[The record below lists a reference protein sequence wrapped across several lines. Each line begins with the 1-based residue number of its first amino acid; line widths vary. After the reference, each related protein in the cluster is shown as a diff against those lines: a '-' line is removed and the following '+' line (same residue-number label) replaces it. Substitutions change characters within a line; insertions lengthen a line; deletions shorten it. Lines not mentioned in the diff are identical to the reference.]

1 MEGRITLNGR
11 YEIIDKIGGGG
22 MAEVFHGYDTVLHR
36 DVGIKILRDQ
46 FIQDKQFVARF
57 RQEACNAACLSHPNI
72 VNIYDSGNEND
83 IYYIVMEYVVGR
95 SLKEVIQENG
105 ALDYKTA
112 VRYAIG
118 IASALKQAHDH
129 SIVHCDVKSQN
140 ILIDTKGV
148 PKITDFGIARA
159 FGQPSNGTDK
169 NVIGSVYYLS
179 PEQAAGQPV
188 TPQSDLYS
196 LGVVLF
202 EMLTGKL
209 PYDGDTPLEVA
220 RMHLESSTPSARRY
234 DPDIPYYLDNIIT
247 KALAKNPRLRYAT
260 ADDFLTDLK
269 RAQTHLLGDMGGEE
283 ETWNDARKHPVS
295 DETMVISKSDMLDGL
310 LKPQTAEAA
319 EKSPA
324 AGPEKPDP
332 KKKEEPET
340 LLEKYG
346 KKKLLAFFMAAIVLL
361 SGVIYAILSY
371 TSGDV
376 TVPDLKGKTI
386 VEAEAILTKDKLGY
400 TLTEAYDAT
409 ATPGVII
416 KQNPAAHS
424 RVKAGRKI
432 QLVVS
437 KGPEP
442 GVVPELKKKTLA
454 EATTMLEKAK
464 LKVGTVTVKYE
475 AGAGKGTVLSQSI
488 APKQKVSEGTSV
500 DLVVN
505 ISGNQTVVPGLAG
518 MSLAEARNQLSSVG
532 LTIGSIQTQKSDQA
546 KDTVLS
552 SDPGSGSVMDRG
564 GAVSLVVSA
573 GKKEEKKSRSSSG
586 SSGGGSTR
594 TIGYTVPGS
603 GSAKNVKIIVSDD
616 SSTRTI
622 FSDSVAPGTRI
633 TRTVNV
639 GSGASVQ
646 IYVNGEL
653 AEDKSL

>member
-72 VNIYDSGNEND
+72 VNIYDSGNEHD

-95 SLKEVIQENG
+95 SLKEVIEENG

-159 FGQPSNGTDK
+159 FGQPCNGTDK

-269 RAQTHLLGDMGGEE
+269 HAQTHLLGDAGLTDD
-283 ETWNDARKHPVS
+283 TWDKPRKSPVS

-310 LKPQTAEAA
+310 LKPQQAEAA
-319 EKSPA
+319 QPKPQQPKPEPKE
-324 AGPEKPDP
+324 PEKKGKGDS
-332 KKKEEPET
+332 
-340 LLEKYG
+340 LVEKYG
-346 KKKLLAFFMAAIVLL
+346 KKKLLAFFLAALVVL
-361 SGVIYAILSY
+361 SGIIYAILGY

-376 TVPDLKGKTI
+376 TVPDVKGKTI
-386 VEAEAILTKDKLGY
+386 VEAEAILTKEKLGY
-400 TLTEAYDAT
+400 TLTEAYDAKV
-409 ATPGVII
+409 TPGVVI
-416 KQNPAAHS
+416 KQTPGAHT

-432 QLVVS
+432 TLVVS

-442 GVVPELKKKTLA
+442 GVVPDLKKKKLNDATL
-454 EATTMLEKAK
+454 MLEKAK

-475 AGAGKGTVLSQSI
+475 AGAPKGTVISQSI
-488 APKQKVSEGTSV
+488 ASGSKVSEGTSV

-505 ISGNQTVVPGLAG
+505 ISDNQTVVPSLAG
-518 MSLAEARNQLSSVG
+518 MSLSEAQSALSSAGLSVG
-532 LTIGSIQTQKSDQA
+532 SVSATSSDSA
-546 KDTVLS
+546 KNTVLS
-552 SDPGSGSVMDRG
+552 SDPGAGSVLDKG
-564 GAVSLVVSA
+564 SAVTLVVSA
-573 GKKEEKKSRSSSG
+573 GKKEEKKSSSSSG
-586 SSGGGSTR
+586 GSSR
-594 TIGYTVPGS
+594 TISYTVPGS
-603 GSAKNVKIIVSDD
+603 GSAKDVRIIVTDD
-616 SSTRTI
+616 NGSRTV

-633 TRTVNV
+633 SRSVSA
-639 GSGASVQ
+639 GSGARVQ
-646 IYVNGEL
+646 VYLNGEL
-653 AEDKSL
+653 AEDKTL

>member
-95 SLKEVIQENG
+95 SLKEVIEENG

-159 FGQPSNGTDK
+159 FGQPSNASDK

-269 RAQTHLLGDMGGEE
+269 HAQAHLLGDTGLEE
-283 ETWNDARKHPVS
+283 EAWTQPRKKPVS

-310 LKPQTAEAA
+310 LQSQKAE
-319 EKSPA
+319 
-324 AGPEKPDP
+324 GTGQPEKDRKPE
-332 KKKEEPET
+332 KENAEEKDS
-340 LLEKYG
+340 LLDRYG
-346 KKKLLAFFMAAIVLL
+346 KKKLLAFFLAAIVVL
-361 SGVIYAILSY
+361 SGIIYAILGY

-400 TLTEAYDAT
+400 TLTEEYDAK

-442 GVVPELKKKTLA
+442 GVVPDLKKKTLA
-454 EATTMLEKAK
+454 EATAMLEKAK
-464 LKVGTVTVKYE
+464 LKVI
-475 AGAGKGTVLSQSI
+475 SQSI

-500 DLVVN
+500 DLVMN
-505 ISGNQTVVPGLAG
+505 ISGNQTVVPSLTGL
-518 MSLAEARNQLSSVG
+518 SLSDARSQLSSMG
-532 LTIGSIQTQKSDQA
+532 LTIGSIQTAESDKA

-552 SDPGSGSVMDRG
+552 SNPDSGAVLDKGST
-564 GAVSLVVSA
+564 VSLVISA
-573 GKKEEKKSRSSSG
+573 GKKEEKKSRNSSG
-586 SSGGGSTR
+586 SGGSTR

-603 GSAKNVKIIVSDD
+603 GNAKNVKIIVSDD

-622 FSDSVAPGTRI
+622 FSDAVAPGTRI

-653 AEDKSL
+653 AEDKAL

>member
-72 VNIYDSGNEND
+72 VNIYDSGNEHD

-95 SLKEVIQENG
+95 SLKEVIEENG

-159 FGQPSNGTDK
+159 FGQPCNGTDK

-269 RAQTHLLGDMGGEE
+269 HAQTHLLGDAGLTDD
-283 ETWNDARKHPVS
+283 TWDKPRKSPVS
-295 DETMVISKSDMLDGL
+295 VETMVISTSDMLDGL
-310 LKPQTAEAA
+310 LKPQQAEAA
-319 EKSPA
+319 QAKPQQPKPEPKE
-324 AGPEKPDP
+324 PEKKSKGDS
-332 KKKEEPET
+332 
-340 LLEKYG
+340 LVEKYG
-346 KKKLLAFFMAAIVLL
+346 KKKLLAFFLAALVVL
-361 SGVIYAILSY
+361 SGIIYAILGY

-376 TVPDLKGKTI
+376 TVPDVKGKTI
-386 VEAEAILTKDKLGY
+386 VEAEAILTKEKLGY
-400 TLTEAYDAT
+400 TLTEAYDAKV
-409 ATPGVII
+409 TPGVVI
-416 KQNPAAHS
+416 KQTPGAHT

-432 QLVVS
+432 TLVVS

-442 GVVPELKKKTLA
+442 GVVPDLKKKKLNDATL
-454 EATTMLEKAK
+454 MLEKAK

-475 AGAGKGTVLSQSI
+475 AGAPKGTVISQSI
-488 APKQKVSEGTSV
+488 ASGSKVSEGTSV

-505 ISGNQTVVPGLAG
+505 ISDNQTVVPSLAG
-518 MSLAEARNQLSSVG
+518 MSLSEAQSALQSAGLSVG
-532 LTIGSIQTQKSDQA
+532 SVSATSSDSA
-546 KDTVLS
+546 KNTVLS
-552 SDPGSGSVMDRG
+552 SDPGAGSVLDKG
-564 GAVSLVVSA
+564 SAVTLVVSA
-573 GKKEEKKSRSSSG
+573 GKKEEKKSSSSSG
-586 SSGGGSTR
+586 GSSR
-594 TIGYTVPGS
+594 TISYTVPGS
-603 GSAKNVKIIVSDD
+603 GSAKDVRIIVTDD
-616 SSTRTI
+616 SGSRTV

-633 TRTVNV
+633 SRSVSA
-639 GSGASVQ
+639 GSGARVQ
-646 IYVNGEL
+646 VYLNGEL
-653 AEDKSL
+653 AEDKTL

>member
-72 VNIYDSGNEND
+72 VNIYDSGNEHD

-95 SLKEVIQENG
+95 SLKEVIEENG

-159 FGQPSNGTDK
+159 FGQPSNGPDK

-269 RAQTHLLGDMGGEE
+269 HAQTHLLGDAGL
-283 ETWNDARKHPVS
+283 TDDSWDKPRKSPVS

-310 LKPQTAEAA
+310 LKPQQAEAA
-319 EKSPA
+319 QQKPQQ
-324 AGPEKPDP
+324 PKPDP
-332 KKKEEPET
+332 KEPEKKSKGDS
-340 LLEKYG
+340 LVEKYG
-346 KKKLLAFFMAAIVLL
+346 KKKLLAFFLAALVVL
-361 SGVIYAILSY
+361 SGIIYAILGY

-376 TVPDLKGKTI
+376 TVPDVKGKTI
-386 VEAEAILTKDKLGY
+386 VEAEAILTKEKLGY
-400 TLTEAYDAT
+400 TLTEAYDAKV
-409 ATPGVII
+409 TPGVVI
-416 KQNPAAHS
+416 KQTPGAHT

-432 QLVVS
+432 TLVVS

-442 GVVPELKKKTLA
+442 GVVPDLKKKKLSDATL
-454 EATTMLEKAK
+454 MLEKAK

-475 AGAGKGTVLSQSI
+475 AGAPKGTVISQSI
-488 APKQKVSEGTSV
+488 ASGSKVSEGTSV

-505 ISGNQTVVPGLAG
+505 ISDNQTVVPSLAG
-518 MSLAEARNQLSSVG
+518 MSLSEAQSALQSAGLSVG
-532 LTIGSIQTQKSDQA
+532 SVSATSSDSA
-546 KDTVLS
+546 KNTVLS
-552 SDPGSGSVMDRG
+552 SDPGAGSVLDKG
-564 GAVSLVVSA
+564 SAVTLVVSA
-573 GKKEEKKSRSSSG
+573 GKKEEKKSSSSSG
-586 SSGGGSTR
+586 GSSR
-594 TIGYTVPGS
+594 TISYTVPGS
-603 GSAKNVKIIVSDD
+603 GSAKDVRIIVTDD
-616 SSTRTI
+616 NGSRTV

-633 TRTVNV
+633 SRSVSA
-639 GSGASVQ
+639 GSGARVQ
-646 IYVNGEL
+646 VYLNGEL
-653 AEDKSL
+653 AEDKTL

>member
-1 MEGRITLNGR
+1 MEERITLNGR

-72 VNIYDSGNEND
+72 VNIYDSGNEHD

-95 SLKEVIQENG
+95 SLKEVIEENG

-159 FGQPSNGTDK
+159 FGQPCNGPDK

-269 RAQTHLLGDMGGEE
+269 HAQTHLLGDTGASD
-283 ETWNDARKHPVS
+283 ETWDNPRKHPVS
-295 DETMVISKSDMLDGL
+295 DETMVISKSDMLDGI

-319 EKSPA
+319 EKKAPEPKPEPQS
-324 AGPEKPDP
+324 PEKKSKGDS
-332 KKKEEPET
+332 
-340 LLEKYG
+340 LVEKYG
-346 KKKLLAFFMAAIVLL
+346 KKKLMAFFLAALVVL
-361 SGVIYAILSY
+361 SGIIYAILSY

-376 TVPDLKGKTI
+376 TVPDVKGKTV
-386 VEAEAILTKDKLGY
+386 VEAEAILTKEKLGY
-400 TLTEAYDAT
+400 TLTEAYDAKV
-409 ATPGVII
+409 TPGVVI
-416 KQNPAAHS
+416 KQSPGAHT

-432 QLVVS
+432 TLVVS

-442 GVVPELKKKTLA
+442 GVVPDLKKKKLND
-454 EATTMLEKAK
+454 ATMMLEKAK

-475 AGAGKGTVLSQSI
+475 AGAPKGTVISQSI
-488 APKQKVSEGTSV
+488 APNSKVSEGTSV

-505 ISGNQTVVPGLAG
+505 ISDNQTVVPSLAG
-518 MSLAEARNQLSSVG
+518 MSLSEAQSALSSAGLSVG
-532 LTIGSIQTQKSDQA
+532 SVSATSSDSA
-546 KDTVLS
+546 KNTVLS
-552 SDPGSGSVMDRG
+552 SDPGAGSVLDKG
-564 GAVSLVVSA
+564 SAVTLVVSA
-573 GKKEEKKSRSSSG
+573 GKKEEKKSSSASGG
-586 SSGGGSTR
+586 SSR
-594 TIGYTVPGS
+594 TISYTVPGS
-603 GSAKNVKIIVSDD
+603 GSAKDVRIIVTDD
-616 SSTRTI
+616 NGSRTV

-633 TRTVNV
+633 SRSVSA
-639 GSGASVQ
+639 GSGARVQ
-646 IYVNGEL
+646 IYLNGEL
-653 AEDKSL
+653 AEDKTL

>member
-1 MEGRITLNGR
+1 MEERITLNHR
-11 YEIIDKIGGGG
+11 YEIIDKVGGGG
-22 MAEVFHGYDTVLHR
+22 MAEVFHGYDIVLHR

-72 VNIYDSGNEND
+72 VNIYDSGNEHD

-95 SLKEVIQENG
+95 SLKEVIEENG

-159 FGQPSNGTDK
+159 FGQPCNGTDK

-269 RAQTHLLGDMGGEE
+269 HAQTHLLGDAGLTDD
-283 ETWNDARKHPVS
+283 TWDKPRKSPVS

-310 LKPQTAEAA
+310 LKPQQAEAA
-319 EKSPA
+319 QAKPQQPKPEPKE
-324 AGPEKPDP
+324 PEKKSKGDS
-332 KKKEEPET
+332 
-340 LLEKYG
+340 LVEKYG
-346 KKKLLAFFMAAIVLL
+346 KKKLLAFFLAALVVL
-361 SGVIYAILSY
+361 SGIIYAILGY

-376 TVPDLKGKTI
+376 TVPDVKGKTI
-386 VEAEAILTKDKLGY
+386 VEAEAILTKEKLGY
-400 TLTEAYDAT
+400 TLTEAYDAKV
-409 ATPGVII
+409 TPGVVI
-416 KQNPAAHS
+416 KQTPGAHT

-432 QLVVS
+432 TLVVS

-442 GVVPELKKKTLA
+442 GVVPDLKKKKLNDATL
-454 EATTMLEKAK
+454 MLEKAK

-475 AGAGKGTVLSQSI
+475 AGAPKGTVISQSI
-488 APKQKVSEGTSV
+488 ASGSKVSEGTSV

-505 ISGNQTVVPGLAG
+505 ISDNQTVVPSLAG
-518 MSLAEARNQLSSVG
+518 MSLSEAQSALQSAGLSVG
-532 LTIGSIQTQKSDQA
+532 SVSATSSDSA
-546 KDTVLS
+546 KNTVLS
-552 SDPGSGSVMDRG
+552 SDPGAGSVLDKG
-564 GAVSLVVSA
+564 SAVTLVVSA
-573 GKKEEKKSRSSSG
+573 GKKEEKKSSSSSG
-586 SSGGGSTR
+586 GSSR
-594 TIGYTVPGS
+594 TISYTVPGS
-603 GSAKNVKIIVSDD
+603 GSAKDVRIIVTDD
-616 SSTRTI
+616 NGSRTV

-633 TRTVNV
+633 SRSVSA
-639 GSGASVQ
+639 GSGARVQ
-646 IYVNGEL
+646 VYLNGEL
-653 AEDKSL
+653 AEDKTL

>member
-1 MEGRITLNGR
+1 MEGRITLNDR

-72 VNIYDSGNEND
+72 VNIYDSGNEHD

-95 SLKEVIQENG
+95 SLKEVIEENG

-112 VRYAIG
+112 ARYAIG

-159 FGQPSNGTDK
+159 FGQPSNGSDK

-179 PEQAAGQPV
+179 PEQAAGQPM

-260 ADDFLTDLK
+260 ADDFLSDLK
-269 RAQTHLLGDMGGEE
+269 HAQTHLLGDAGL
-283 ETWNDARKHPVS
+283 TDDPWDKPRKSPVS

-310 LKPQTAEAA
+310 LKPQQAEAA
-319 EKSPA
+319 QQKPQQPKPEPKE
-324 AGPEKPDP
+324 PEKKSKGDS
-332 KKKEEPET
+332 
-340 LLEKYG
+340 LVEKYG
-346 KKKLLAFFMAAIVLL
+346 KKKLLAFFLAALVVL
-361 SGVIYAILSY
+361 SGIIYAILGY

-376 TVPDLKGKTI
+376 TVPNVKGKTI
-386 VEAEAILTKDKLGY
+386 VEAEAILTKEKLGY
-400 TLTEAYDAT
+400 TLTEAYDAKV
-409 ATPGVII
+409 TPGVVI
-416 KQNPAAHS
+416 KQTPGAHT

-432 QLVVS
+432 TLVVS

-442 GVVPELKKKTLA
+442 GVVPDLKKKKLNDATL
-454 EATTMLEKAK
+454 MLEKAK

-475 AGAGKGTVLSQSI
+475 AGAPKGTVISQSI
-488 APKQKVSEGTSV
+488 ASGSKVSEGTSV

-505 ISGNQTVVPGLAG
+505 ISDNQTVVPSLAG
-518 MSLAEARNQLSSVG
+518 MSLSEAQSALQSAGLSVG
-532 LTIGSIQTQKSDQA
+532 SVSATSSDSA
-546 KDTVLS
+546 KNTVLS
-552 SDPGSGSVMDRG
+552 SDPGAGSVLDKG
-564 GAVSLVVSA
+564 SAVTLVVSA
-573 GKKEEKKSRSSSG
+573 GKKEEKKSSSSSG
-586 SSGGGSTR
+586 GSSR
-594 TIGYTVPGS
+594 TISYTVPGS
-603 GSAKNVKIIVSDD
+603 GSAKDVRIIVTDD
-616 SSTRTI
+616 NGSRTV

-633 TRTVNV
+633 SRSVSA
-639 GSGASVQ
+639 GSGARVQ
-646 IYVNGEL
+646 VYLNGEL
-653 AEDKSL
+653 AEDKTL

>member
-72 VNIYDSGNEND
+72 VNIYDSGNEHD

-95 SLKEVIQENG
+95 SLKEVIEENG

-159 FGQPSNGTDK
+159 FGQPSNGPDK

-269 RAQTHLLGDMGGEE
+269 HVQTHLLGDAGMADDE
-283 ETWNDARKHPVS
+283 WDKPRKSPVS

-310 LKPQTAEAA
+310 QKPQEP
-319 EKSPA
+319 KPA
-324 AGPEKPDP
+324 P
-332 KKKEEPET
+332 KTPGKKAPGKGDS
-340 LLEKYG
+340 LVEKYG
-346 KKKLLAFFMAAIVLL
+346 KKKLLAFFLAALVVL
-361 SGVIYAILSY
+361 SGIIYAILGY

-376 TVPDLKGKTI
+376 TVPDVKGKTI
-386 VEAEAILTKDKLGY
+386 VEAEAILTREKLGY
-400 TLTEAYDAT
+400 TLTEAYDAKV
-409 ATPGVII
+409 TPGVVV
-416 KQNPAAHS
+416 KQTPGAHT

-432 QLVVS
+432 TLVVS

-442 GVVPELKKKTLA
+442 GVVPDLKKKKLND
-454 EATTMLEKAK
+454 ATMMLEKAK

-475 AGAGKGTVLSQSI
+475 AGAPKGTVISQSI
-488 APKQKVSEGTSV
+488 APNSKVSEGTSV

-505 ISGNQTVVPGLAG
+505 ISDNQTVVPSLEG
-518 MSLAEARNQLSSVG
+518 MSLSEAQSALNSAGLSVG
-532 LTIGSIQTQKSDQA
+532 SVSATSSDKA
-546 KDTVLS
+546 KNTVLS
-552 SDPGSGSVMDRG
+552 SDPGSGSVLDKG
-564 GAVSLVVSA
+564 SAVTLVVSA
-573 GKKEEKKSRSSSG
+573 GKKEEKKSSSSSG
-586 SSGGGSTR
+586 GSYR
-594 TIGYTVPGS
+594 TISYTVPGS
-603 GSAKNVKIIVSDD
+603 GSAKDVRIIVIDD
-616 SSTRTI
+616 SGSRTV
-622 FSDSVAPGTRI
+622 FSDSVSPGTRI
-633 TRTVNV
+633 SRSVSA
-639 GSGASVQ
+639 GSGAKVQ
-646 IYVNGEL
+646 IYLNGEL
-653 AEDKSL
+653 AEDKTL

>member
-72 VNIYDSGNEND
+72 VNIYDSGNEHD

-95 SLKEVIQENG
+95 SLKEVIEENG

-159 FGQPSNGTDK
+159 FGQPSNGPDK

-269 RAQTHLLGDMGGEE
+269 HVQTHLLGDAGMADDE
-283 ETWNDARKHPVS
+283 WDKPRKSPVS

-310 LKPQTAEAA
+310 QKPQEP
-319 EKSPA
+319 KPA
-324 AGPEKPDP
+324 P
-332 KKKEEPET
+332 KTPGKKAPGKGDS
-340 LLEKYG
+340 LVEKYG
-346 KKKLLAFFMAAIVLL
+346 KKKLLAFFLAALVVL
-361 SGVIYAILSY
+361 SGIIYAILGY

-376 TVPDLKGKTI
+376 TVPDVKGKTI
-386 VEAEAILTKDKLGY
+386 VEAEAILTREKLGY
-400 TLTEAYDAT
+400 TLTEAYDAKV
-409 ATPGVII
+409 TPGVVV
-416 KQNPAAHS
+416 KQTPGAHT

-432 QLVVS
+432 TLVVS

-442 GVVPELKKKTLA
+442 GVVPDLKKKKLND
-454 EATTMLEKAK
+454 ATMMLEKAK

-475 AGAGKGTVLSQSI
+475 AGAPKGTVISQSI
-488 APKQKVSEGTSV
+488 APNSKVSEGTSV

-505 ISGNQTVVPGLAG
+505 ISDNQTVVPSLEG
-518 MSLAEARNQLSSVG
+518 MSLSEAQSALNSAGLSVG
-532 LTIGSIQTQKSDQA
+532 SVSANSSDKA
-546 KDTVLS
+546 KNTVLS
-552 SDPGSGSVMDRG
+552 SDPGSGSVLDKG
-564 GAVSLVVSA
+564 SAVTLVVSA
-573 GKKEEKKSRSSSG
+573 GKKEEKKSSSSSG
-586 SSGGGSTR
+586 GSYR
-594 TIGYTVPGS
+594 TISYTVPGS
-603 GSAKNVKIIVSDD
+603 GSAKDVRIIVIDD
-616 SSTRTI
+616 SGSRTV
-622 FSDSVAPGTRI
+622 FSDSVSPGTRI
-633 TRTVNV
+633 SRSVSA
-639 GSGASVQ
+639 GSGAKVQ
-646 IYVNGEL
+646 IYLNGEL
-653 AEDKSL
+653 AEDKTL

>member
-72 VNIYDSGNEND
+72 VNIYDSGNEHD

-95 SLKEVIQENG
+95 SLKEVIEENG

-159 FGQPSNGTDK
+159 FGQPCNGTDK

-269 RAQTHLLGDMGGEE
+269 HAQTHLLGDAGLTDD
-283 ETWNDARKHPVS
+283 TWDKPRKSPVS

-310 LKPQTAEAA
+310 LKPQQAEAA
-319 EKSPA
+319 QQKPQQPKPEPKE
-324 AGPEKPDP
+324 PEKKSKGDS
-332 KKKEEPET
+332 
-340 LLEKYG
+340 LVEKYG
-346 KKKLLAFFMAAIVLL
+346 KKKLLAFFLAALVVL
-361 SGVIYAILSY
+361 SGIIYAILGY

-376 TVPDLKGKTI
+376 TVPDVKGKTI
-386 VEAEAILTKDKLGY
+386 VEAEAILTKEKLGY
-400 TLTEAYDAT
+400 TLTEAYDAKV
-409 ATPGVII
+409 TPGVVI
-416 KQNPAAHS
+416 KQTPGAHT

-432 QLVVS
+432 TLVVS

-442 GVVPELKKKTLA
+442 GVVPDLKKKKLNDATL
-454 EATTMLEKAK
+454 MLEKAK

-475 AGAGKGTVLSQSI
+475 AGAPKGTVISQSI
-488 APKQKVSEGTSV
+488 ASGSKVSEGTSV

-505 ISGNQTVVPGLAG
+505 ISDNQTVVPSLAG
-518 MSLAEARNQLSSVG
+518 MSLSEAQSALQSAGLSVG
-532 LTIGSIQTQKSDQA
+532 SVSATSSDSA
-546 KDTVLS
+546 KNTVLS
-552 SDPGSGSVMDRG
+552 SDPGAGSVLDKG
-564 GAVSLVVSA
+564 SAVTLVVSA
-573 GKKEEKKSRSSSG
+573 GKKEEKKSSSSSG
-586 SSGGGSTR
+586 GSSR
-594 TIGYTVPGS
+594 TISYTVPGS
-603 GSAKNVKIIVSDD
+603 GSAKDVRIIVTDD
-616 SSTRTI
+616 SGSRTV

-633 TRTVNV
+633 SRSVSA
-639 GSGASVQ
+639 GSGARVQ
-646 IYVNGEL
+646 VYLNGEL
-653 AEDKSL
+653 AEDKTL

>member
-72 VNIYDSGNEND
+72 VYDSGNEND

-95 SLKEVIQENG
+95 SLKEVIEENG

-159 FGQPSNGTDK
+159 FGQPSNASDK

-269 RAQTHLLGDMGGEE
+269 HAQAHLLGDTGLEE
-283 ETWNDARKHPVS
+283 EAWTQPRKKPVS

-310 LKPQTAEAA
+310 LQSQKAE
-319 EKSPA
+319 
-324 AGPEKPDP
+324 GTGQPEKDRKPE
-332 KKKEEPET
+332 KENAEEKDS
-340 LLEKYG
+340 LLDRYG
-346 KKKLLAFFMAAIVLL
+346 KKKLLAFFLAAIVVL
-361 SGVIYAILSY
+361 SGIIYAILGY

-386 VEAEAILTKDKLGY
+386 VEAEAILTKDRVGVYLDGRIRCQGHPGSDHQ
-400 TLTEAYDAT
+400 TES
-409 ATPGVII
+409 
-416 KQNPAAHS
+416 S
-424 RVKAGRKI
+424 RSQQGQGWTEDPTGGQQGTGTWSGA
-432 QLVVS
+432 
-437 KGPEP
+437 GPE
-442 GVVPELKKKTLA
+442 
-454 EATTMLEKAK
+454 EKDT
-464 LKVGTVTVKYE
+464 GRGYCY
-475 AGAGKGTVLSQSI
+475 AGKGQT
-488 APKQKVSEGTSV
+488 E
-500 DLVVN
+500 
-505 ISGNQTVVPGLAG
+505 SGQRHC
-518 MSLAEARNQLSSVG
+518 E
-532 LTIGSIQTQKSDQA
+532 I
-546 KDTVLS
+546 
-552 SDPGSGSVMDRG
+552 
-564 GAVSLVVSA
+564 
-573 GKKEEKKSRSSSG
+573 
-586 SSGGGSTR
+586 
-594 TIGYTVPGS
+594 
-603 GSAKNVKIIVSDD
+603 
-616 SSTRTI
+616 
-622 FSDSVAPGTRI
+622 
-633 TRTVNV
+633 
-639 GSGASVQ
+639 
-646 IYVNGEL
+646 
-653 AEDKSL
+653 

>member
-95 SLKEVIQENG
+95 SLKEVIEENG

-159 FGQPSNGTDK
+159 FGQPSNASDK

-269 RAQTHLLGDMGGEE
+269 HAQAHLLGDTGLEE
-283 ETWNDARKHPVS
+283 EAWTQPRKKPVS

-310 LKPQTAEAA
+310 LQSQKAE
-319 EKSPA
+319 
-324 AGPEKPDP
+324 GTGQPEKDRKPE
-332 KKKEEPET
+332 KENAEEKDS
-340 LLEKYG
+340 LLDRYG
-346 KKKLLAFFMAAIVLL
+346 KKKLLAFFLAAIVVL
-361 SGVIYAILSY
+361 SGIIYAILGY

-400 TLTEAYDAT
+400 TLTEEYDAK

-442 GVVPELKKKTLA
+442 GVVPDLKKKTLA
-454 EATTMLEKAK
+454 EATAMLEKAK
-464 LKVGTVTVKYE
+464 LKVGSVTVKYE
-475 AGAGKGTVLSQSI
+475 AGAPQGTVISQSI

-500 DLVVN
+500 DLVMN
-505 ISGNQTVVPGLAG
+505 ISGNQTVVPSLTGL
-518 MSLAEARNQLSSVG
+518 SLSDARSQLSSMG
-532 LTIGSIQTQKSDQA
+532 LTIGSIQTAESDKA

-552 SDPGSGSVMDRG
+552 SSPDSGAVLDKGST
-564 GAVSLVVSA
+564 VSLVISA
-573 GKKEEKKSRSSSG
+573 GKKEEKKSRNSSG
-586 SSGGGSTR
+586 SGG
-594 TIGYTVPGS
+594 
-603 GSAKNVKIIVSDD
+603 
-616 SSTRTI
+616 STRTI
-622 FSDSVAPGTRI
+622 FSDAVAPGTRI

-653 AEDKSL
+653 AEDKAL

>member
-72 VNIYDSGNEND
+72 VNIYDSGNEHD

-95 SLKEVIQENG
+95 SLKEVIEENG

-159 FGQPSNGTDK
+159 FGQPCNGTDK

-269 RAQTHLLGDMGGEE
+269 HAQTHLLGDAGLTDD
-283 ETWNDARKHPVS
+283 TWDKPRKSPVS

-310 LKPQTAEAA
+310 LKPQQAEAA
-319 EKSPA
+319 QPKPQQPKPEPKE
-324 AGPEKPDP
+324 PEKKGKGDS
-332 KKKEEPET
+332 
-340 LLEKYG
+340 LVEKYG
-346 KKKLLAFFMAAIVLL
+346 KKKLLAFFLAALVVL
-361 SGVIYAILSY
+361 SGIIYAILGY

-376 TVPDLKGKTI
+376 TVPDVKGKTI
-386 VEAEAILTKDKLGY
+386 VEAEAILTKEKLGY
-400 TLTEAYDAT
+400 TLTEAYDAKV
-409 ATPGVII
+409 TPGVVI
-416 KQNPAAHS
+416 KQTPGAHT

-432 QLVVS
+432 TLVVS

-442 GVVPELKKKTLA
+442 GVVPDLKKKKLNDATL
-454 EATTMLEKAK
+454 MLEKAK

-475 AGAGKGTVLSQSI
+475 AGAPKGTVISQSI
-488 APKQKVSEGTSV
+488 ASGSKVSEGTSV

-505 ISGNQTVVPGLAG
+505 ISDNQTVVPSLAG
-518 MSLAEARNQLSSVG
+518 MSLSEAQSALSSAGLSVG
-532 LTIGSIQTQKSDQA
+532 SVSATSSDSA
-546 KDTVLS
+546 KNTVLS
-552 SDPGSGSVMDRG
+552 SDPGAGSVLDKG
-564 GAVSLVVSA
+564 SSVTLVVSA
-573 GKKEEKKSRSSSG
+573 GKKEEKKSSSSSG
-586 SSGGGSTR
+586 GSSR
-594 TIGYTVPGS
+594 TISYTVPGS
-603 GSAKNVKIIVSDD
+603 GSAKDVRIIVTDD
-616 SSTRTI
+616 NGSRTV

-633 TRTVNV
+633 SRSVSA
-639 GSGASVQ
+639 GSGARVQ
-646 IYVNGEL
+646 VYLNGEL
-653 AEDKSL
+653 AEDKTL

>member
-1 MEGRITLNGR
+1 MEGRITLNDR

-72 VNIYDSGNEND
+72 VNIYDSGNEHD

-95 SLKEVIQENG
+95 SLKEVIEENG

-159 FGQPSNGTDK
+159 FGQPSNGSDK

-247 KALAKNPRLRYAT
+247 KALAKTPRLRYAT
-260 ADDFLTDLK
+260 ADDFLSDLK
-269 RAQTHLLGDMGGEE
+269 HAQTHLLGDAGL
-283 ETWNDARKHPVS
+283 TDDPWDKPRKSPVS

-310 LKPQTAEAA
+310 LKPQQ
-319 EKSPA
+319 P
-324 AGPEKPDP
+324 KPVP
-332 KKKEEPET
+332 KAPDNKDGDKGNS
-340 LLEKYG
+340 LVEKYG
-346 KKKLLAFFMAAIVLL
+346 KKKLLAFFLAALVVL

-376 TVPDLKGKTI
+376 TVPDVKGKTI
-386 VEAEAILTKDKLGY
+386 VEAEAILTKEKLGY
-400 TLTEAYDAT
+400 TLTEAYDAKV
-409 ATPGVII
+409 TPGVVI
-416 KQNPAAHS
+416 KQTPGAHT

-432 QLVVS
+432 NLVVS

-442 GVVPELKKKTLA
+442 GVVPDLKKKKLND
-454 EATTMLEKAK
+454 ATMMLEKAK

-475 AGAGKGTVLSQSI
+475 AGAPKGTVISQSI
-488 APKQKVSEGTSV
+488 APNSKVSEGTSV

-505 ISGNQTVVPGLAG
+505 ISDNQTVVPSLAG
-518 MSLAEARNQLSSVG
+518 MSLSEAQSALQSAGLSVG
-532 LTIGSIQTQKSDQA
+532 SVSAASSDSA
-546 KDTVLS
+546 KNTVLS
-552 SDPGSGSVMDRG
+552 SDPGAGSVLDKG
-564 GAVSLVVSA
+564 SAVTLVVSA
-573 GKKEEKKSRSSSG
+573 GKKEEKKSSSSSG
-586 SSGGGSTR
+586 SSSR
-594 TIGYTVPGS
+594 TISYTVPGS
-603 GSAKNVKIIVSDD
+603 GSAKDVRIIVTDD
-616 SSTRTI
+616 SGSRTV

-633 TRTVNV
+633 SRSVSA
-639 GSGASVQ
+639 GSGARIQ
-646 IYVNGEL
+646 IYLNGEL
-653 AEDKSL
+653 AEDKTL

>member
-72 VNIYDSGNEND
+72 VNIYDSGNEHD

-95 SLKEVIQENG
+95 SLKEVIEENG

-159 FGQPSNGTDK
+159 FGQPCNGTDK

-269 RAQTHLLGDMGGEE
+269 HAQTHLLGDAGLTDD
-283 ETWNDARKHPVS
+283 TWDKPRKSPVS

-310 LKPQTAEAA
+310 LKPQQAEAA
-319 EKSPA
+319 QQKPQQ
-324 AGPEKPDP
+324 PKPDP
-332 KKKEEPET
+332 KEPEKKSKGDS
-340 LLEKYG
+340 LVEKYG
-346 KKKLLAFFMAAIVLL
+346 KKKLLAFFLAALVVL
-361 SGVIYAILSY
+361 SGIIYAILGY

-376 TVPDLKGKTI
+376 TVPDVKGKTI
-386 VEAEAILTKDKLGY
+386 VEAEAILTKEKLGY
-400 TLTEAYDAT
+400 TLTEAYDAKV
-409 ATPGVII
+409 TPGVVI
-416 KQNPAAHS
+416 KQTPGAHT

-432 QLVVS
+432 TLVVS

-442 GVVPELKKKTLA
+442 GVVPDLKKKKLNDATL
-454 EATTMLEKAK
+454 MLEKAK

-475 AGAGKGTVLSQSI
+475 AGAPKGTVISQSI
-488 APKQKVSEGTSV
+488 ASGSKVSEGTSV

-505 ISGNQTVVPGLAG
+505 ISDNQTVVPSLAG
-518 MSLAEARNQLSSVG
+518 MSLSEAQSALQSAGLSVG
-532 LTIGSIQTQKSDQA
+532 SVSATSSDSA
-546 KDTVLS
+546 KNTVLS
-552 SDPGSGSVMDRG
+552 SDPGAGSVLDKG
-564 GAVSLVVSA
+564 SAVTLVVSA
-573 GKKEEKKSRSSSG
+573 GKKEEKKSSSSSG
-586 SSGGGSTR
+586 GSSR
-594 TIGYTVPGS
+594 TISYTVPGS
-603 GSAKNVKIIVSDD
+603 GSAKDVRIIVTDD
-616 SSTRTI
+616 NGSRTV

-633 TRTVNV
+633 SRSVSA
-639 GSGASVQ
+639 GSGARVQ
-646 IYVNGEL
+646 VYLNGEL
-653 AEDKSL
+653 AEDKTL

>member
-1 MEGRITLNGR
+1 MEGRITLNDR

-72 VNIYDSGNEND
+72 VNIYDSGNEHD

-95 SLKEVIQENG
+95 SLKEVIEENG

-112 VRYAIG
+112 ARYAIG

-159 FGQPSNGTDK
+159 FGQPSNGSDK

-179 PEQAAGQPV
+179 PEQAAGQPM

-260 ADDFLTDLK
+260 ADDFLSDLK
-269 RAQTHLLGDMGGEE
+269 HAQTHLLGDAGL
-283 ETWNDARKHPVS
+283 TDDPWDKPRKSPVS

-310 LKPQTAEAA
+310 LKPQQAEAA
-319 EKSPA
+319 QQKPQQPKPEPKE
-324 AGPEKPDP
+324 PEKKSKGDS
-332 KKKEEPET
+332 
-340 LLEKYG
+340 LVEKYG
-346 KKKLLAFFMAAIVLL
+346 KKKLLAFFLAALVVL
-361 SGVIYAILSY
+361 SGIIYAILGY

-376 TVPDLKGKTI
+376 TVPDVKGKTI
-386 VEAEAILTKDKLGY
+386 VEAEAILTKEKLGY
-400 TLTEAYDAT
+400 TLTEAYDAKV
-409 ATPGVII
+409 TPGVVI
-416 KQNPAAHS
+416 KQTPGAHT

-432 QLVVS
+432 TLVVS

-442 GVVPELKKKTLA
+442 GVVPDLKKKKLNDATL
-454 EATTMLEKAK
+454 MLEKAK

-475 AGAGKGTVLSQSI
+475 AGAPKGTVISQSI
-488 APKQKVSEGTSV
+488 ASGSKVSEGTSV

-505 ISGNQTVVPGLAG
+505 ISDNQTVVPSLAG
-518 MSLAEARNQLSSVG
+518 MSLSEAQSALQSAGLSVG
-532 LTIGSIQTQKSDQA
+532 SVSATSSDSA
-546 KDTVLS
+546 KNTVLS
-552 SDPGSGSVMDRG
+552 SDPGAGSVLDKG
-564 GAVSLVVSA
+564 SAVTLVVSA
-573 GKKEEKKSRSSSG
+573 GKKEEKKSSSSSG
-586 SSGGGSTR
+586 GSSR
-594 TIGYTVPGS
+594 TISYTVPGS
-603 GSAKNVKIIVSDD
+603 GSAKDVRIIVTDD
-616 SSTRTI
+616 NGSRTV

-633 TRTVNV
+633 SRSVSA
-639 GSGASVQ
+639 GSGARVQ
-646 IYVNGEL
+646 VYLNGEL
-653 AEDKSL
+653 AEDKTL

>member
-1 MEGRITLNGR
+1 MEGRITLNDR

-72 VNIYDSGNEND
+72 VNIYDSGNEHD

-95 SLKEVIQENG
+95 SLKEVIEENG

-159 FGQPSNGTDK
+159 FGQPSNGSDK

-260 ADDFLTDLK
+260 ADDFLSDLK
-269 RAQTHLLGDMGGEE
+269 HAQTHLLGDAGL
-283 ETWNDARKHPVS
+283 TDDPWDKPRKSPVS

-310 LKPQTAEAA
+310 LKPQQAEAA
-319 EKSPA
+319 RP
-324 AGPEKPDP
+324 KPQQP
-332 KKKEEPET
+332 KPVPKAPDNKDGDKGNS
-340 LLEKYG
+340 LVEKYG
-346 KKKLLAFFMAAIVLL
+346 KKKLLAFFLAALVVL

-376 TVPDLKGKTI
+376 TVPDVKGKTI
-386 VEAEAILTKDKLGY
+386 VEAEAILTKEKLGY
-400 TLTEAYDAT
+400 TLTEAYDAKV
-409 ATPGVII
+409 TPGVVI
-416 KQNPAAHS
+416 KQTPGAHT

-432 QLVVS
+432 TLVVS

-442 GVVPELKKKTLA
+442 GVVPDLKKKKLND
-454 EATTMLEKAK
+454 ATMMLEKAK

-475 AGAGKGTVLSQSI
+475 AGAPKGTVISQSI
-488 APKQKVSEGTSV
+488 APNSKVSEGTSV

-505 ISGNQTVVPGLAG
+505 ISDNQTVVPSLAG
-518 MSLAEARNQLSSVG
+518 MSLSEAQSALSSAGLSVG
-532 LTIGSIQTQKSDQA
+532 SVSSTSSDSA
-546 KDTVLS
+546 KNTVLS
-552 SDPGSGSVMDRG
+552 SDPGAGSVLDKG
-564 GAVSLVVSA
+564 SAVTLVVSA
-573 GKKEEKKSRSSSG
+573 GKKEEKKSSSSSG
-586 SSGGGSTR
+586 GSSR
-594 TIGYTVPGS
+594 TISYTVPGS
-603 GSAKNVKIIVSDD
+603 GSAKDVRIIVTDD
-616 SSTRTI
+616 NGSRTV

-633 TRTVNV
+633 SRSVSA
-639 GSGASVQ
+639 GSGARVQ
-646 IYVNGEL
+646 IYLNGEL
-653 AEDKSL
+653 AEDKTL

>member
-72 VNIYDSGNEND
+72 VNIYDSGNEHD

-95 SLKEVIQENG
+95 SLKEVIEENG

-159 FGQPSNGTDK
+159 FGQPCNGTDK

-269 RAQTHLLGDMGGEE
+269 HAQTHLLGDAGLTDD
-283 ETWNDARKHPVS
+283 TWDKPRKSPVS

-310 LKPQTAEAA
+310 LKPQQAEAA
-319 EKSPA
+319 QQKPQQPKPEPKE
-324 AGPEKPDP
+324 PEKKSKGDS
-332 KKKEEPET
+332 
-340 LLEKYG
+340 LVEKYG
-346 KKKLLAFFMAAIVLL
+346 KKKLLAFFLAALVVL
-361 SGVIYAILSY
+361 SGIIYAILGY

-376 TVPDLKGKTI
+376 TVPDVKGKTI
-386 VEAEAILTKDKLGY
+386 VEAEAILTKEKLGY
-400 TLTEAYDAT
+400 TLTEAYDAKV
-409 ATPGVII
+409 TPGVVI
-416 KQNPAAHS
+416 KQTPGAHT

-432 QLVVS
+432 TLVVS

-442 GVVPELKKKTLA
+442 GVVPDLKKKKLNDATL
-454 EATTMLEKAK
+454 MLEKAK

-475 AGAGKGTVLSQSI
+475 AGAPKGTVISQSI
-488 APKQKVSEGTSV
+488 ASGSKVSEGTSV

-505 ISGNQTVVPGLAG
+505 ISDNQTVVPSLAG
-518 MSLAEARNQLSSVG
+518 MSLSEAQSALSSAGLSVG
-532 LTIGSIQTQKSDQA
+532 SVSATSSDSA
-546 KDTVLS
+546 KNTVLS
-552 SDPGSGSVMDRG
+552 SDPGAGSVLDKG
-564 GAVSLVVSA
+564 SAVTLVVSA
-573 GKKEEKKSRSSSG
+573 GKKEEKKSSSSSG
-586 SSGGGSTR
+586 GSSR
-594 TIGYTVPGS
+594 TISYTVPGS
-603 GSAKNVKIIVSDD
+603 GSAKDVRIIVTDD
-616 SSTRTI
+616 NGSRTV

-633 TRTVNV
+633 SRSVSA
-639 GSGASVQ
+639 GSGARVQ
-646 IYVNGEL
+646 VYLNGEL
-653 AEDKSL
+653 AEDKTL

>member
-95 SLKEVIQENG
+95 SLKEVIEENG

-159 FGQPSNGTDK
+159 FGQPSNASEK

-260 ADDFLTDLK
+260 ADDFLMDLK
-269 RAQTHLLGDMGGEE
+269 HAQTHLLGDTGLDE
-283 ETWNDARKHPVS
+283 DAWTQPRKKPVS

-310 LKPQTAEAA
+310 LQSQNAEAA
-319 EKSPA
+319 GHHPGEGPGKREH
-324 AGPEKPDP
+324 GETPEK
-332 KKKEEPET
+332 ET
-340 LLEKYG
+340 WLDRYG
-346 KKKLLAFFMAAIVLL
+346 KKKLLAFFLAAIVVL

-400 TLTEAYDAT
+400 TLTEEYDAK

-432 QLVVS
+432 HLVVS

-442 GVVPELKKKTLA
+442 GVVPDLKKKTLT
-454 EATTMLEKAK
+454 EATAMLEKAK
-464 LKVGTVTVKYE
+464 LKVGSVTVKYE
-475 AGAGKGTVLSQSI
+475 AGAPKGTVLSQSI

-505 ISGNQTVVPGLAG
+505 ISGNQTVVPSLDG
-518 MSLAEARNQLSSVG
+518 MSLTEARNQLNHMG
-532 LTIGSIQTQKSDQA
+532 LTIGSIQTAESDKA

-552 SDPGSGSVMDRG
+552 SDPGSGSVLDKG
-564 GAVSLVVSA
+564 SAVSLVVSA
-573 GKKEEKKSRSSSG
+573 GKKEEKKNRSTSG
-586 SSGGGSTR
+586 SSGGSSR

-622 FSDSVAPGTRI
+622 FSDAVAPGTRI

-653 AEDKSL
+653 AEDKAL

>member
-72 VNIYDSGNEND
+72 VNIYDSGNENE

-159 FGQPSNGTDK
+159 FGQPSNASEK

-269 RAQTHLLGDMGGEE
+269 HAQTHLLGDLRGDE
-283 ETWNDARKHPVS
+283 DAWSNPRKHPVS
-295 DETMVISKSDMLDGL
+295 DETMVISKSDMLDGI
-310 LKPQTAEAA
+310 LKPQRAEAA
-319 EKSPA
+319 EKRPEA
-324 AGPEKPDP
+324 QTEKPQKDG
-332 KKKEEPET
+332 EDSAGG

-361 SGVIYAILSY
+361 SGIIYAILSY

-386 VEAEAILTKDKLGY
+386 VEAEAILTRDKLGY
-400 TLTEAYDAT
+400 TLTEEYDPK

-432 QLVVS
+432 HLVVS

-442 GVVPELKKKTLA
+442 GVVPDLKKKTLA

-464 LKVGTVTVKYE
+464 LKVGNVTVKYE
-475 AGAGKGTVLSQSI
+475 AGAPKGSVLSQSI

-505 ISGNQTVVPGLAG
+505 ISGNQTVVPDLSGL
-518 MSLAEARNQLSSVG
+518 SLAEARNQLSSVG
-532 LTIGSIQTQKSDQA
+532 LTIGSIQAQESDKA

-552 SDPGSGSVMDRG
+552 SDPGSGSVIDRG

-586 SSGGGSTR
+586 SSGGSSR

-603 GSAKNVKIIVSDD
+603 GSAKNVKIIVSDEN
-616 SSTRTI
+616 STRTI

-633 TRTVNV
+633 TRTVTV

-653 AEDKSL
+653 AEDKAL

>member
-95 SLKEVIQENG
+95 SLKEVIEENG

-159 FGQPSNGTDK
+159 FGQPSNASDK

-269 RAQTHLLGDMGGEE
+269 HAQAHLLGDTGLEE
-283 ETWNDARKHPVS
+283 EAWTQPRKKPVS

-310 LKPQTAEAA
+310 LQSQKAE
-319 EKSPA
+319 
-324 AGPEKPDP
+324 GTGQPEKDRKPE
-332 KKKEEPET
+332 KENAEEKDS
-340 LLEKYG
+340 LLDRYG
-346 KKKLLAFFMAAIVLL
+346 KKKLLAFFLAAIVVL
-361 SGVIYAILSY
+361 SGIIYAILGY

-400 TLTEAYDAT
+400 TLTEEYDAK

-442 GVVPELKKKTLA
+442 GVVPDLKKKTLA
-454 EATTMLEKAK
+454 EATSMLEKAK
-464 LKVGTVTVKYE
+464 LKVGSVTVKYE
-475 AGAGKGTVLSQSI
+475 AGAPQGTVISQSI

-500 DLVVN
+500 DLVMN
-505 ISGNQTVVPGLAG
+505 ISGNQTVVPSLTGL
-518 MSLAEARNQLSSVG
+518 SLSDARSQLSSMG
-532 LTIGSIQTQKSDQA
+532 LTIGSIQTAESDKA

-552 SDPGSGSVMDRG
+552 SSPDSGAVLDKGST
-564 GAVSLVVSA
+564 VSLVISA

-586 SSGGGSTR
+586 SGGSTR

-603 GSAKNVKIIVSDD
+603 GNAKNVKIIVSDD

-622 FSDSVAPGTRI
+622 FSDAVAPGTRI

-653 AEDKSL
+653 AEDKAL

>member
-72 VNIYDSGNEND
+72 VNIYDSGNEHD

-95 SLKEVIQENG
+95 SLKEVIEENG

-159 FGQPSNGTDK
+159 FGQPCNGTDK

-269 RAQTHLLGDMGGEE
+269 HAQTHLLGDAGLTDD
-283 ETWNDARKHPVS
+283 TWDKPRKSPVS

-310 LKPQTAEAA
+310 LKPQQAEAA
-319 EKSPA
+319 QQKPQQPKPEPKE
-324 AGPEKPDP
+324 PEKKSKGDS
-332 KKKEEPET
+332 
-340 LLEKYG
+340 LVEKYG
-346 KKKLLAFFMAAIVLL
+346 KKKLLAFFLAALVVL
-361 SGVIYAILSY
+361 SGIIYAILGY

-376 TVPDLKGKTI
+376 TVPDVKGKTI
-386 VEAEAILTKDKLGY
+386 VEAEAILTKEKLGY
-400 TLTEAYDAT
+400 TLTEAYDAKV
-409 ATPGVII
+409 TPGVVI
-416 KQNPAAHS
+416 KQTPGAHT

-432 QLVVS
+432 TLVVS

-442 GVVPELKKKTLA
+442 GVVPDLKKKKLNDATL
-454 EATTMLEKAK
+454 MLEKAK

-475 AGAGKGTVLSQSI
+475 AGAPKGTVISQSI
-488 APKQKVSEGTSV
+488 ASGSKVSEGTSV

-505 ISGNQTVVPGLAG
+505 ISDNQTVVPSLAG
-518 MSLAEARNQLSSVG
+518 MSLSEAQSALSSAGLSVG
-532 LTIGSIQTQKSDQA
+532 SVSATSSDSA
-546 KDTVLS
+546 KNTVLS
-552 SDPGSGSVMDRG
+552 SDPGAGSVLDKG
-564 GAVSLVVSA
+564 SAVTLVVSA
-573 GKKEEKKSRSSSG
+573 GKKEEKKSSSSSG
-586 SSGGGSTR
+586 GSSR
-594 TIGYTVPGS
+594 TISYTVPGS
-603 GSAKNVKIIVSDD
+603 GSAKDVRIIVTDD
-616 SSTRTI
+616 SGSRTV

-633 TRTVNV
+633 SRSVSA
-639 GSGASVQ
+639 GSGARVQ
-646 IYVNGEL
+646 VYLNGEL
-653 AEDKSL
+653 AEDKTL

>member
-1 MEGRITLNGR
+1 MEGRITLNDR

-72 VNIYDSGNEND
+72 VNIYDSGNEHD

-95 SLKEVIQENG
+95 SLKEVIEENG

-159 FGQPSNGTDK
+159 FGQPSNGSDK

-260 ADDFLTDLK
+260 ADDFLSDLK
-269 RAQTHLLGDMGGEE
+269 HAQTHLLGDAGL
-283 ETWNDARKHPVS
+283 TDDPWDKPRKSPVS

-310 LKPQTAEAA
+310 LKPQQ
-319 EKSPA
+319 P
-324 AGPEKPDP
+324 KPVP
-332 KKKEEPET
+332 KAPDNKDGDKGNS
-340 LLEKYG
+340 LVEKYG
-346 KKKLLAFFMAAIVLL
+346 KKKLLAFFLAALVVL

-376 TVPDLKGKTI
+376 TVPDVKGKTI
-386 VEAEAILTKDKLGY
+386 VEAEAILTKEKLGY
-400 TLTEAYDAT
+400 TLTEAYDAKV
-409 ATPGVII
+409 TPGVVI
-416 KQNPAAHS
+416 KQTPGAHT

-432 QLVVS
+432 TLVVS

-442 GVVPELKKKTLA
+442 GVVPDLKKKKLND
-454 EATTMLEKAK
+454 ATMMLEKAK

-475 AGAGKGTVLSQSI
+475 AGAPKGTVISQSI
-488 APKQKVSEGTSV
+488 APNSKVSEGTSV

-505 ISGNQTVVPGLAG
+505 ISDNQTVVPSLAG
-518 MSLAEARNQLSSVG
+518 MSLSEAQSALQSAGLSVG
-532 LTIGSIQTQKSDQA
+532 SVSAASSDSA
-546 KDTVLS
+546 KNTVLS
-552 SDPGSGSVMDRG
+552 SDPGAGSVLDKG
-564 GAVSLVVSA
+564 SAVTLVVSA
-573 GKKEEKKSRSSSG
+573 GKKEEKKSSSSSG
-586 SSGGGSTR
+586 SSSR
-594 TIGYTVPGS
+594 TISYTVPGS
-603 GSAKNVKIIVSDD
+603 GSAKDVRIIVTDD
-616 SSTRTI
+616 SGSRTV

-633 TRTVNV
+633 SRSVSA
-639 GSGASVQ
+639 GSGARIQ
-646 IYVNGEL
+646 IYLNGEL
-653 AEDKSL
+653 AEDKTL

>member
-72 VNIYDSGNEND
+72 VNIYDSGNEHD

-95 SLKEVIQENG
+95 SLKEVIEENG

-159 FGQPSNGTDK
+159 FGQPCNGTDK

-269 RAQTHLLGDMGGEE
+269 HAQTHLLGDAGL
-283 ETWNDARKHPVS
+283 TDDSWDKPRKSPVS

-310 LKPQTAEAA
+310 LKPQQAEAA
-319 EKSPA
+319 QAKPQQPKPEPKE
-324 AGPEKPDP
+324 PEKKSKGDS
-332 KKKEEPET
+332 
-340 LLEKYG
+340 LVEKYG
-346 KKKLLAFFMAAIVLL
+346 KKKLLAFFLAALVVL
-361 SGVIYAILSY
+361 SGIIYAILGY

-376 TVPDLKGKTI
+376 TVPDVKGKTI
-386 VEAEAILTKDKLGY
+386 VEAEAILTKEKLGY
-400 TLTEAYDAT
+400 TLTEAYDAKV
-409 ATPGVII
+409 TPGVVI
-416 KQNPAAHS
+416 KQTPGAHT

-432 QLVVS
+432 TLVVS

-442 GVVPELKKKTLA
+442 GVVPDLKKKKLNDATL
-454 EATTMLEKAK
+454 MLEKAK

-475 AGAGKGTVLSQSI
+475 AGAPKGTVISQSI
-488 APKQKVSEGTSV
+488 ASGSKVSEGTSV

-505 ISGNQTVVPGLAG
+505 ISDNQTVVPSLAG
-518 MSLAEARNQLSSVG
+518 MSLSEAQSALQSAGLSVG
-532 LTIGSIQTQKSDQA
+532 SVSATSSDSA
-546 KDTVLS
+546 KNTVLS
-552 SDPGSGSVMDRG
+552 SDPGAGSVLDKG
-564 GAVSLVVSA
+564 SAVTLVVSA
-573 GKKEEKKSRSSSG
+573 GKKEEKKSSSSSG
-586 SSGGGSTR
+586 GSSR
-594 TIGYTVPGS
+594 TISYTVPGS
-603 GSAKNVKIIVSDD
+603 GSAKDVRIIVTDD
-616 SSTRTI
+616 NGSRTV

-633 TRTVNV
+633 SRSVSA
-639 GSGASVQ
+639 GSGARVQ
-646 IYVNGEL
+646 VYLNGEL
-653 AEDKSL
+653 AEDKTL

>member
-72 VNIYDSGNEND
+72 VNIYDSGNEHD

-95 SLKEVIQENG
+95 SLKEVIEENG

-159 FGQPSNGTDK
+159 FGQPCNGTDK

-269 RAQTHLLGDMGGEE
+269 HAQTHLLGDAGLTDD
-283 ETWNDARKHPVS
+283 TWDKPRKSPVS

-310 LKPQTAEAA
+310 LKPQQAEAA
-319 EKSPA
+319 QAKPQQPKPEPKE
-324 AGPEKPDP
+324 PEKKSKGDS
-332 KKKEEPET
+332 
-340 LLEKYG
+340 LVEKYG
-346 KKKLLAFFMAAIVLL
+346 KKKLLAFFLAALVVL
-361 SGVIYAILSY
+361 SGIIYAILGY

-376 TVPDLKGKTI
+376 TVPDVKGKTI
-386 VEAEAILTKDKLGY
+386 VEAEAILTKEKLGY
-400 TLTEAYDAT
+400 TLTEAYDAKV
-409 ATPGVII
+409 TPGVVI
-416 KQNPAAHS
+416 KQTPGAHT

-432 QLVVS
+432 TLVVS

-442 GVVPELKKKTLA
+442 GVVPDLKKKKLNDATL
-454 EATTMLEKAK
+454 MLEKAK

-475 AGAGKGTVLSQSI
+475 AGAPKGTVISQSI
-488 APKQKVSEGTSV
+488 ASGSKVSEGTSV

-505 ISGNQTVVPGLAG
+505 ISDNQTVVPSLAG
-518 MSLAEARNQLSSVG
+518 MSLSEAQSALQSAGLSVG
-532 LTIGSIQTQKSDQA
+532 SVSATSSDSA
-546 KDTVLS
+546 KNTVLS
-552 SDPGSGSVMDRG
+552 SDPGAGSVLDKG
-564 GAVSLVVSA
+564 SAVTLVVSA
-573 GKKEEKKSRSSSG
+573 GKKEEKKSSSSSG
-586 SSGGGSTR
+586 GSSR
-594 TIGYTVPGS
+594 TISYTVPGS
-603 GSAKNVKIIVSDD
+603 GSAKDVRIIVTDD
-616 SSTRTI
+616 NGSRTV

-633 TRTVNV
+633 SRSVSA
-639 GSGASVQ
+639 GSGARVQ
-646 IYVNGEL
+646 VYLNGEL
-653 AEDKSL
+653 AEDKTL

>member
-72 VNIYDSGNEND
+72 VNIYDSGNEHD

-95 SLKEVIQENG
+95 SLKEVIEENG

-159 FGQPSNGTDK
+159 FGQPCNGTDK

-269 RAQTHLLGDMGGEE
+269 HAQTHLLGDAGLTDD
-283 ETWNDARKHPVS
+283 TWDKPRKSPVS

-310 LKPQTAEAA
+310 LKPQQAEAA
-319 EKSPA
+319 QQKPQQPKPEPKE
-324 AGPEKPDP
+324 PEKKSKGDS
-332 KKKEEPET
+332 
-340 LLEKYG
+340 LVEKYG
-346 KKKLLAFFMAAIVLL
+346 KKKLLAFFLAALVVL
-361 SGVIYAILSY
+361 SGIIYAILGY

-376 TVPDLKGKTI
+376 TVPDVKGKTI
-386 VEAEAILTKDKLGY
+386 VEAEAILTKEKLGY
-400 TLTEAYDAT
+400 TLTEAYDAKV
-409 ATPGVII
+409 TPGVVI
-416 KQNPAAHS
+416 KQTPGAHT

-432 QLVVS
+432 TLVVS

-442 GVVPELKKKTLA
+442 GVVPDLKKKKLNDATL
-454 EATTMLEKAK
+454 MLEKAK

-475 AGAGKGTVLSQSI
+475 AGAPKGTVISQSI
-488 APKQKVSEGTSV
+488 ASGSKVSEGTSV

-505 ISGNQTVVPGLAG
+505 ISDNQTVVPSLAG
-518 MSLAEARNQLSSVG
+518 MSLSEAQSALQSAGLSVG
-532 LTIGSIQTQKSDQA
+532 SVSATSSDSA
-546 KDTVLS
+546 KNTVLS
-552 SDPGSGSVMDRG
+552 SDPGAGSVLDKG
-564 GAVSLVVSA
+564 SAVTLVVSA
-573 GKKEEKKSRSSSG
+573 GKKEEKKSSSSSG
-586 SSGGGSTR
+586 GSSR
-594 TIGYTVPGS
+594 TISYTVPGS
-603 GSAKNVKIIVSDD
+603 GSAKDVRIIVTDD
-616 SSTRTI
+616 NGSRTV

-633 TRTVNV
+633 SRSVSA
-639 GSGASVQ
+639 GSGARVQ
-646 IYVNGEL
+646 VYLNGEL
-653 AEDKSL
+653 AEDKTL

>member
-72 VNIYDSGNEND
+72 VNIYDSGNEHD

-95 SLKEVIQENG
+95 SLKEVIEENG

-159 FGQPSNGTDK
+159 FGQPSNGPDK

-269 RAQTHLLGDMGGEE
+269 HAQTHLLGDAGMADDE
-283 ETWNDARKHPVS
+283 WDNPRKSPVS

-310 LKPQTAEAA
+310 QKPQEP
-319 EKSPA
+319 KPA
-324 AGPEKPDP
+324 P
-332 KKKEEPET
+332 KAPGKKEPGKGDS
-340 LLEKYG
+340 LVEKYG
-346 KKKLLAFFMAAIVLL
+346 KKKLLAFFLAALVVL
-361 SGVIYAILSY
+361 SGIIYAILGY

-376 TVPDLKGKTI
+376 TVPDVKGKTI
-386 VEAEAILTKDKLGY
+386 VEAEAILTKEKLGY
-400 TLTEAYDAT
+400 TLTEAYDAKV
-409 ATPGVII
+409 TPGVVV
-416 KQNPAAHS
+416 KQTPGAHT

-432 QLVVS
+432 TLVVS

-442 GVVPELKKKTLA
+442 GVVPDLKKKKLND
-454 EATTMLEKAK
+454 ATVMLEKAK

-475 AGAGKGTVLSQSI
+475 AGAPKGTVISQSI
-488 APKQKVSEGTSV
+488 APNSKVSEGTSV

-505 ISGNQTVVPGLAG
+505 ISDNQTVVPSLEG
-518 MSLAEARNQLSSVG
+518 MSLSEAQSALNSAGLSVG
-532 LTIGSIQTQKSDQA
+532 SVSATSSDKA
-546 KDTVLS
+546 KNTVLS
-552 SDPGSGSVMDRG
+552 SDPGSGSVLDKG
-564 GAVSLVVSA
+564 SAVTLVVSA
-573 GKKEEKKSRSSSG
+573 GKKEEKKSSSSSG
-586 SSGGGSTR
+586 GSYR
-594 TIGYTVPGS
+594 TISYTVPGS
-603 GSAKNVKIIVSDD
+603 GSAKDVRIIVTDD
-616 SSTRTI
+616 SGSRTV
-622 FSDSVAPGTRI
+622 FSDSVSPGTRI
-633 TRTVNV
+633 SRSVSA
-639 GSGASVQ
+639 GSGARVQ
-646 IYVNGEL
+646 IYLNGEL
-653 AEDKSL
+653 AEDKTL

>member
-118 IASALKQAHDH
+118 IASALKQAHD
-129 SIVHCDVKSQN
+129 
-140 ILIDTKGV
+140 TTGV

-220 RMHLESSTPSARRY
+220 RMHLESST
-234 DPDIPYYLDNIIT
+234 LDNIIT

-324 AGPEKPDP
+324 EGPEKPDP

-442 GVVPELKKKTLA
+442 GVVPDLKKKTLA

-532 LTIGSIQTQKSDQA
+532 LTIGSIQTQESDQA

>member
-1 MEGRITLNGR
+1 MEGRITLNDR

-72 VNIYDSGNEND
+72 VNIYDSGNEHD

-95 SLKEVIQENG
+95 SLKEVIEENG

-159 FGQPSNGTDK
+159 FGQPSNGSDK

-260 ADDFLTDLK
+260 ADDFLSDLK
-269 RAQTHLLGDMGGEE
+269 HAQTHLLGDAGL
-283 ETWNDARKHPVS
+283 TDDPWDKPRKSPVS

-310 LKPQTAEAA
+310 LKPQQ
-319 EKSPA
+319 P
-324 AGPEKPDP
+324 KPVP
-332 KKKEEPET
+332 KALDNKDGDKGNS
-340 LLEKYG
+340 LVEKYG
-346 KKKLLAFFMAAIVLL
+346 KKKLLAFFLAALVVL

-376 TVPDLKGKTI
+376 TVPDVKGKTI
-386 VEAEAILTKDKLGY
+386 VEAEAILTREKLGY
-400 TLTEAYDAT
+400 TLTEAYDAKV
-409 ATPGVII
+409 TPGVVI
-416 KQNPAAHS
+416 KQTPGAHT

-432 QLVVS
+432 TLVVS

-442 GVVPELKKKTLA
+442 GVVPDLKKKKLND
-454 EATTMLEKAK
+454 ATMMLEKAK

-475 AGAGKGTVLSQSI
+475 AGAPKGTVISQSI
-488 APKQKVSEGTSV
+488 APNSKVSEGTSV

-505 ISGNQTVVPGLAG
+505 ISDNQTVVPSLAG
-518 MSLAEARNQLSSVG
+518 MSLSEAQSALQSAGLSVG
-532 LTIGSIQTQKSDQA
+532 SVSAASSDSA
-546 KDTVLS
+546 KNTVLS
-552 SDPGSGSVMDRG
+552 SDPGAGSVLDKG
-564 GAVSLVVSA
+564 SAVTLVVSA
-573 GKKEEKKSRSSSG
+573 DKKEEKKSSSSSG
-586 SSGGGSTR
+586 SSSR
-594 TIGYTVPGS
+594 TISYTVPGS
-603 GSAKNVKIIVSDD
+603 GSAKDVRIIVTDD
-616 SSTRTI
+616 SGSRTV

-633 TRTVNV
+633 SRSVSA
-639 GSGASVQ
+639 GSGARIQ
-646 IYVNGEL
+646 IYLNGEL
-653 AEDKSL
+653 AEDKTL

>member
-72 VNIYDSGNEND
+72 VNIYDSGNEHD

-95 SLKEVIQENG
+95 SLKEVIEENG

-159 FGQPSNGTDK
+159 FGQPCNGTDK

-269 RAQTHLLGDMGGEE
+269 HAQTHLLGDAGLTDD
-283 ETWNDARKHPVS
+283 TWDKPRKSPVS

-310 LKPQTAEAA
+310 LKPQQAEAA
-319 EKSPA
+319 QAKPQQPKPEPKE
-324 AGPEKPDP
+324 PEKKSKGDS
-332 KKKEEPET
+332 
-340 LLEKYG
+340 LVEKYG
-346 KKKLLAFFMAAIVLL
+346 KKKLLAFFLAALVVL
-361 SGVIYAILSY
+361 SGIIYAILGY

-376 TVPDLKGKTI
+376 TVPDVKGKTI
-386 VEAEAILTKDKLGY
+386 VEAEAILTKEKLGY
-400 TLTEAYDAT
+400 TLTEAYDAKV
-409 ATPGVII
+409 TPGVVI
-416 KQNPAAHS
+416 KQTPGAHT

-432 QLVVS
+432 TLVVS

-442 GVVPELKKKTLA
+442 GVVPDLKKKKLNDATL
-454 EATTMLEKAK
+454 MLEKAK

-475 AGAGKGTVLSQSI
+475 AGAPKGTVISQSI
-488 APKQKVSEGTSV
+488 ASGSKVSEGTSV

-505 ISGNQTVVPGLAG
+505 ISDNQTVVPSLAG
-518 MSLAEARNQLSSVG
+518 MSLSEAQSALSSAGLSVG
-532 LTIGSIQTQKSDQA
+532 SVSATSSDSA
-546 KDTVLS
+546 KNTVLS
-552 SDPGSGSVMDRG
+552 SDPGAGSVLDKG
-564 GAVSLVVSA
+564 SAVTLVVSA
-573 GKKEEKKSRSSSG
+573 GKKEEKKSSSSSG
-586 SSGGGSTR
+586 GSSR
-594 TIGYTVPGS
+594 TISYTVPGS
-603 GSAKNVKIIVSDD
+603 GSAKDVRIIVTDD
-616 SSTRTI
+616 NGSRTV

-633 TRTVNV
+633 SRSVSA
-639 GSGASVQ
+639 GSDARVQ
-646 IYVNGEL
+646 VYLNGEL
-653 AEDKSL
+653 AEDKTL